1 MSGEDRKAN
10 GRVSLV
16 TGASR
21 GIGRAVALELASRGY
36 RVAVN
41 YQSAQAAADE
51 VVDIV
56 RKAGGTAVAVQAD
69 VSERGPVDELFKI
82 VTGELGPVEILVN
95 NAGMTRD
102 NLLMRMKDEEW
113 LSVLRANLNSVYYC
127 SQAAIR
133 SMMKARFG
141 RIVAMSSVSG
151 LVGNMGQVNY
161 AAAKAGVLG
170 LIKSVAREGAS
181 RGVTANAIAP
191 GYIQTDMTSTLSEDV
206 RTGIMSRIPV
216 GRYGSP
222 EDIAKAVAFLV
233 SDDASYITGQV
244 LAVDGGM
251 TM

>member
-1 MSGEDRKAN
+1 MSSEDIKAN
-10 GRVSLV
+10 GRVALV
-16 TGASR
+16 TGSSR
-21 GIGRAVALELASRGY
+21 GIGRAIALDLASRGY

-41 YQSAQAAADE
+41 YQSAKSAADE
-51 VVDIV
+51 VVDII
-56 RKAGGTAVAVQAD
+56 RAAGGTALAVQAD

-82 VTGELGPVEILVN
+82 VRGELGAVEILVN

-233 SDDASYITGQV
+233 SDEASYITGQV